1 MIEFFNRLFGRQTS
15 GATAKERLRLVLMSD
30 HLSLAPEMIDAM
42 KRDLVDV
49 ISHYVEVDRDRI
61 DVHFEHQD
69 KALAMLANIP
79 ITGVARNGDSVTHAA
94 NGATNGHVHTERTPP
109 APAEAPADPPQI
121 RAEADAPQAQAHSA
135 GDPVAPAARQA
146 EDVTADAQAQSTA
159 KPKALTAKNG
169 ARPRRRRRK
178 NTAG

>member
-1 MIEFFNRLFGRQTS
+1 MIDFLNRLFGRQNS

-49 ISHYVEVDRDRI
+49 ISRYVEVDREKI

-79 ITGVARNGDSVTHAA
+79 ITGVNRNGGNGSGGSKAEESADTRHAEPA
-94 NGATNGHVHTERTPP
+94 AQPQSNGQRKRKRRKSGTNSP
-109 APAEAPADPPQI
+109 APA
-121 RAEADAPQAQAHSA
+121 
-135 GDPVAPAARQA
+135 
-146 EDVTADAQAQSTA
+146 T
-159 KPKALTAKNG
+159 
-169 ARPRRRRRK
+169 
-178 NTAG
+178 

>member
-1 MIEFFNRLFGRQTS
+1 MIEFLNRLFGRQPS

-49 ISHYVEVDRDRI
+49 ISRYVEVDRDRI
-61 DVHFEHQD
+61 DVHFEQQD

-79 ITGVARNGDSVTHAA
+79 ITGVSRNGNGNGHAA
-94 NGATNGHVHTERTPP
+94 APEPP
-109 APAEAPADPPQI
+109 A
-121 RAEADAPQAQAHSA
+121 AQA
-135 GDPVAPAARQA
+135 VAPEPPAATSSGPPEQEA
-146 EDVTADAQAQSTA
+146 VAVPAAP
-159 KPKALTAKNG
+159 KPVMAKNG

-178 NTAG
+178 AS

>member
-1 MIEFFNRLFGRQTS
+1 MIDFLNRLFGRQNS

-49 ISHYVEVDRDRI
+49 ISRYVEVDREKI

-79 ITGVARNGDSVTHAA
+79 ITGVNRNGGNGGSKPEESADARHAEPVEA
-94 NGATNGHVHTERTPP
+94 TAQNGNGQRKRKRRKGGAHGNGSTSQAGSP
-109 APAEAPADPPQI
+109 APA
-121 RAEADAPQAQAHSA
+121 
-135 GDPVAPAARQA
+135 
-146 EDVTADAQAQSTA
+146 T
-159 KPKALTAKNG
+159 
-169 ARPRRRRRK
+169 
-178 NTAG
+178 

>member
-1 MIEFFNRLFGRQTS
+1 MIEFLNRLFGRQTS

-49 ISHYVEVDRDRI
+49 IARYVEVDRDKV

-79 ITGVARNGDSVTHAA
+79 ITGVNRS
-94 NGATNGHVHTERTPP
+94 TNGTSHGEVAASHPEPVEGHLEDPKGLDGHPEPERHPEHVEGQPSAVEAMASSNAAKSNGHRPRRKRRKNGGSSGAP
-109 APAEAPADPPQI
+109 APA
-121 RAEADAPQAQAHSA
+121 
-135 GDPVAPAARQA
+135 
-146 EDVTADAQAQSTA
+146 T
-159 KPKALTAKNG
+159 
-169 ARPRRRRRK
+169 
-178 NTAG
+178 

>member
-1 MIEFFNRLFGRQTS
+1 MIDFFNKLFGRQSS

-49 ISHYVEVDRDRI
+49 ISRYVEVDREKI

-79 ITGVARNGDSVTHAA
+79 ITGVNRNGGGGSGDDKVDEAPTVDTHAEA
-94 NGATNGHVHTERTPP
+94 VEATASTAGTSQRRRKRRKGGQHHGGSAPQTGSP
-109 APAEAPADPPQI
+109 APA
-121 RAEADAPQAQAHSA
+121 
-135 GDPVAPAARQA
+135 
-146 EDVTADAQAQSTA
+146 T
-159 KPKALTAKNG
+159 
-169 ARPRRRRRK
+169 
-178 NTAG
+178 